1 MALHKHGIACR
12 IKQPRLRAL
21 GASKM
26 TRHWMMAWFGETEVA
41 APPAGPAELAA
52 QLAAAAIE
60 LDPAALDPAFYRWL
74 TRPGAGVPAPGAER
88 LLLDELGRMAA
99 SPSAGAHLIPRVPAV
114 VPQLLS
120 GLRDD
125 GMSTAALSDILAQD
139 VVLVG
144 EVIRGANSPYYR
156 SSTPIKTIESALML
170 LGQNGMRLLLAR
182 VAFRPVISS
191 QSGHLARLAAPQI
204 WRHSEKCA
212 TAAALLAPGMQAN
225 PFEAYLAGLMHNVGL
240 IVALRLFDQLYPN
253 GVLPQTPQFFD
264 GLAEHGRTLSSRI
277 AAMWE
282 FPPTIATAI
291 AHVGHPTLSA
301 LVRTLAAADRLAKL
315 RMLADAAQLGLDESS
330 VLACLD
336 PSMRNCFIKLG
347 VEQH

>member
-1 MALHKHGIACR
+1 
-12 IKQPRLRAL
+12 
-21 GASKM
+21 
-26 TRHWMMAWFGETEVA
+26 MMKNWLTGWFGDAEANATVA
-41 APPAGPAELAA
+41 RPPEAAA
-52 QLAAAAIE
+52 QLAASAIG

-74 TRPGAGVPAPGAER
+74 TRPGAGIPAVGSER
-88 LLLDELGRMAA
+88 LLIDELSRMAE

-120 GLRDD
+120 SLRDD
-125 GMSTAALSDILAQD
+125 SMSTAALSAILAQD

-156 SSTPIKTIESALML
+156 STTPIKTIEAALML

-182 VAFRPVISS
+182 VAFRPVIST
-191 QSGHLARLAAPQI
+191 QSGHMARVAAPQI

-212 TAAALLAPGMQAN
+212 TAASLLAPGLQAN

-253 GVLPQTPQFFD
+253 GVLPQSPQFYSA
-264 GLAEHGRTLSSRI
+264 LADHARTLSSRI

-282 FPPTIATAI
+282 FPPAIATA
-291 AHVGHPTLSA
+291 VGRTGHPSLA
-301 LVRTLAAADRLAKL
+301 PLVRTLTAADRLAKL
-315 RMLADAAQLGLDESS
+315 RMLADAGQLGLDVPA
-330 VLACLD
+330 VLAGLD
-336 PSMRNCFIKLG
+336 EPMQTFFSRLG
-347 VEQH
+347 AEET